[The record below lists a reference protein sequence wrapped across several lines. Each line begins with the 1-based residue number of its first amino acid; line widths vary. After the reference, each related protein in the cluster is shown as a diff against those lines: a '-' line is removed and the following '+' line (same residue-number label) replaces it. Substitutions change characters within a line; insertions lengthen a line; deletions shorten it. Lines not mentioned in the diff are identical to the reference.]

1 MGNLHVFCVPVDH
14 FLAIQFIANVNFL
27 VEIMNDITP
36 GNFPDHS
43 HTECSHV
50 ISLKH
55 GYRVVIFNGQRTTAN
70 ILLKHVHYKRVLNNA
85 KCRILYYFMVGNVCI
100 LQYRCGLKENR
111 MVMKTVR
118 E

>member
-1 MGNLHVFCVPVDH
+1 MFMGNLHVFCVPVDH

-43 HTECSHV
+43 HTQCSHV

-55 GYRVVIFNGQRTTAN
+55 GNRLLSLTVSERLRTRT
-70 ILLKHVHYKRVLNNA
+70 LETRQ
-85 KCRILYYFMVGNVCI
+85 
-100 LQYRCGLKENR
+100 LQTRFK
-111 MVMKTVR
+111 
-118 E
+118 